1 MQVHHWRLEHHDLI
15 LTFLISTT
23 ALLSGVFQAGQ
34 DSVAK
39 KQGLTSID
47 LTQCGK

>member
-1 MQVHHWRLEHHDLI
+1 MAERRPRTREPKAA
-15 LTFLISTT
+15 ISST
-23 ALLSGVFQAGQ
+23 ALLSLFFQTGQ
-34 DSVAK
+34 DAGAE